1 MKLDSR
7 IITTIAQELGIDDA
21 EIARRKSFLEF
32 TDTDVELL
40 RQLHVDMSE
49 ASEDFAVAFY
59 NHVLRFPEMSALVP
73 DVEML
78 ERLKKSQAVHFSQLS
93 GGDYGEQ
100 YVQQRLRVGVVH
112 QQVGLDPKWYI
123 GAYRKYLSF
132 FLPLL
137 LRETGNNVEKFSANF
152 DALLKIVMFDMGFAI
167 DTYIHADKRKITQL
181 ERTNRN
187 LIEGIDAIVWEA
199 DPATMHFTF
208 VSPQALNMLGY
219 PLERWTQEPN
229 FWRDIILP
237 EDRESTIG
245 FCMQEIAAG
254 RDHEMEYR
262 VLAADG
268 RTIWLHERVSV
279 VPEGDGLAPS
289 LRGIIVDIS
298 ALKESETKLTYQA
311 SHDELTG
318 LPNRTLL
325 HDRMRQA
332 MAHADRE
339 GNMVA
344 ILFIDLDRF
353 KVVNDSLGHDI
364 GDTVLQ
370 TAAGRLTGCV
380 REVDTVARLGG
391 DEFVLMLAGISRTD
405 NVANVAN
412 KALESLA
419 RTYTIGENE
428 LILTASIG
436 ISVYPKDGVDIQ
448 TLLKNAD
455 TAMYRAKDSGKNR
468 MEFFTYEMNA
478 SALRRMHLESQLRY
492 ALERN
497 EFLLYYQPQADLVT
511 GHIIGAEALLRWV
524 HPQLGIISPVEFI
537 PIAEETG
544 LIVQIGEWVLETACR
559 QAVAWQRD
567 GLPPLRMG
575 VNLSVRQFMQNDI
588 VDVVARVLYETKF
601 DSNLL
606 ELELTESLL
615 MGGGEGVVST
625 LNALRKMHIGLS
637 VDDFGTGYSSLS
649 YLKRFPVTSVKIDQ
663 SFVQE
668 ITTDPDAAAL
678 ARSII
683 SMAHEMRLSVI
694 AEGVETEGQLGYLA
708 RHGCDEMQGY
718 FLSRPISP
726 DEFSNLLRSFTGLP
740 TQQQEIKRTQRT
752 LLLVGFEAN
761 IASSLKRLLHSEG
774 YNILTAS
781 SGIEGLEL
789 LATYPVG
796 VIISERSMP
805 KMTGVEFL
813 RLVKQLHP
821 DTVCIVLSDY
831 IEPKSVT
838 DNTIRLPTKPWE
850 DEHFLDNVREAFQH
864 YELKQEN
871 IRLSREIER
880 ANSELSEINRE
891 LEQRVGGE
899 YSGNP
904 PQHQHTT
911 GLAKNTGGSAC
922 HHHWHRRR
930 RHYRH
935 S

>member
-1 MKLDSR
+1 LKPDAC
-7 IITTIAQELGIDDA
+7 IITSIAQELGIDDA
-21 EIARRKSFLEF
+21 EIAYRKSFLEF
-32 TDTDVELL
+32 SDADVELL
-40 RQLHVDMSE
+40 RQIHVEMSG
-49 ASEDFAVAFY
+49 AGEDFAKAFY
-59 NHVLRFPEMSALVP
+59 DHVLSFSEMSALIP
-73 DVEML
+73 DAETL
-78 ERLKKSQAVHFSQLS
+78 ARLKISQSNYFNQLS
-93 GGDYGEQ
+93 CGEYGEQ
-100 YVQQRLRVGVVH
+100 YVKQRLRVGMVH

-132 FLPLL
+132 FMPLICQMA
-137 LRETGNNVEKFSANF
+137 GNNAEKFSTTF
-152 DALLKIVMFDMGFAI
+152 DALLKIVMFDMELAI

-181 ERTNRN
+181 EQTKRN

-199 DPATMHFTF
+199 DITTKQFTF
-208 VSPQALNMLGY
+208 VSPQALKMLGY
-219 PLERWTQEPN
+219 PLERWIHEPN

-237 EDRESTIG
+237 EDRESVIG

-254 RDHEMEYR
+254 RDHEIEYR

-268 RTIWLHERVSV
+268 QTLWVHERVSV
-279 VPEGDGLAPS
+279 EPGNDGLAPL
-289 LRGIIVDIS
+289 LRGLIVNIS
-298 ALKESETKLTYQA
+298 ELKESEEKLTYQA
-311 SHDELTG
+311 SHDELTD

-332 MAHADRE
+332 MAIADRE

-344 ILFIDLDRF
+344 ILFLDLDRF
-353 KVVNDSLGHDI
+353 KVVNDSLGHDV

-391 DEFVLMLAGISRTD
+391 DEFVLMLAGISRAD
-405 NVANVAN
+405 NIANVAN
-412 KALESLA
+412 KVLSSLA
-419 RTYTIGENE
+419 RAYIIGDHE
-428 LILTASIG
+428 LVLTASIG

-455 TAMYRAKDSGKNR
+455 TAMYRAKDGGKNR

-478 SALRRMHLESQLRY
+478 SAQRRMLLESQLRY
-492 ALERN
+492 ALEKK
-497 EFLLYYQPQADLVT
+497 EFLLHYQPQAELET

-524 HPQLGIISPVEFI
+524 HPKLGIISPVEFI

-544 LIVQIGEWVLETACR
+544 LIVEIGKWVLETACR
-559 QAVAWQRD
+559 QAVVWQRD
-567 GLPPLRMG
+567 GLPPLRMA

-588 VDVVARVLYETKF
+588 VDVVARVLHETKL
-601 DSNLL
+601 DPNLL

-615 MGGGEGVVST
+615 MGGGEEIIRT
-625 LNALRKMHIGLS
+625 LSALRKMNIGLS

-668 ITTDPDAAAL
+668 ITTDSDAAAL

-694 AEGVETEGQLGYLA
+694 AEGVETEGQLGYLV

-718 FLSRPISP
+718 FLSRPIPP
-726 DEFSNLLRSFTGLP
+726 DEFSKLLRAFPGFP
-740 TQQQEIKRTQRT
+740 TLHQVGKRPQMT
-752 LLLVGFEAN
+752 LLLVGYEAN
-761 IASSLKRLLHSEG
+761 IVSLLKRLLNSER

-813 RLVKQLHP
+813 HLVKQLHP

-831 IEPKSVT
+831 TESKSLT

-850 DEHFLDNVREAFQH
+850 DEPFLEKVREAFQY

-880 ANSELSEINRE
+880 ANSDLSEINR
-891 LEQRVGGE
+891 
-899 YSGNP
+899 
-904 PQHQHTT
+904 
-911 GLAKNTGGSAC
+911 
-922 HHHWHRRR
+922 
-930 RHYRH
+930 
-935 S
+935 

>member
-1 MKLDSR
+1 
-7 IITTIAQELGIDDA
+7 
-21 EIARRKSFLEF
+21 
-32 TDTDVELL
+32 
-40 RQLHVDMSE
+40 MSG
-49 ASEDFAVAFY
+49 AGEDFAKAFY
-59 NHVLRFPEMSALVP
+59 DHVLSFSEMSALIP
-73 DVEML
+73 DAETL
-78 ERLKKSQAVHFSQLS
+78 ARLKISQSNYFNQLS
-93 GGDYGEQ
+93 CGEYGEQ
-100 YVQQRLRVGVVH
+100 YVKQRLRVGMVH

-132 FLPLL
+132 FMPLICQMA
-137 LRETGNNVEKFSANF
+137 GNNAEKFSTTF
-152 DALLKIVMFDMGFAI
+152 DALLKIVMFDMELAI

-181 ERTNRN
+181 EQTKRN

-199 DPATMHFTF
+199 DITTKQFTF
-208 VSPQALNMLGY
+208 VSPQALKMLGY
-219 PLERWTQEPN
+219 PLERWIHEPN

-237 EDRESTIG
+237 EDRESVIG

-254 RDHEMEYR
+254 RDHEIEYR

-268 RTIWLHERVSV
+268 QTLWVHERVSV
-279 VPEGDGLAPS
+279 EPGNDGLAPL
-289 LRGIIVDIS
+289 LRGLIVNIS
-298 ALKESETKLTYQA
+298 ELKESEEKLTYQA
-311 SHDELTG
+311 SHDELTD

-332 MAHADRE
+332 MAIADRE

-344 ILFIDLDRF
+344 ILFLDLDRF
-353 KVVNDSLGHDI
+353 KVVNDSLGHDV

-391 DEFVLMLAGISRTD
+391 DEFVLMLAGISRAD
-405 NVANVAN
+405 NIANVAN
-412 KALESLA
+412 KVLSSLA
-419 RTYTIGENE
+419 RAYIIGDHE
-428 LILTASIG
+428 LVLTASIG

-455 TAMYRAKDSGKNR
+455 TAMYRAKDGGKNR

-478 SALRRMHLESQLRY
+478 SAQRRMLLESQLRY
-492 ALERN
+492 ALEKK
-497 EFLLYYQPQADLVT
+497 EFLLHYQPQAELET
-511 GHIIGAEALLRWV
+511 GYIIGAEALLRWV
-524 HPQLGIISPVEFI
+524 HPKLGIISPVEFI

-544 LIVQIGEWVLETACR
+544 LIVEIGKWVLETACR
-559 QAVAWQRD
+559 QAVVWQRD
-567 GLPPLRMG
+567 GLPPLRMA

-588 VDVVARVLYETKF
+588 VDVVARVLHETKL
-601 DSNLL
+601 DPNLL

-615 MGGGEGVVST
+615 MGGGEEIIRT
-625 LNALRKMHIGLS
+625 LSALRKMNIGLS

-668 ITTDPDAAAL
+668 ITTDSDAAAL

-694 AEGVETEGQLGYLA
+694 AEGVETEGQLGYLV

-718 FLSRPISP
+718 FLSRPIPP
-726 DEFSNLLRSFTGLP
+726 DEFPKLLRSFPGFP
-740 TQQQEIKRTQRT
+740 TLHQVGKRPQMT
-752 LLLVGFEAN
+752 LLLVGYEAN
-761 IASSLKRLLHSEG
+761 IVSLLKRLLNSER

-813 RLVKQLHP
+813 HLVKQLHP

-831 IEPKSVT
+831 TESKSLT

-850 DEHFLDNVREAFQH
+850 DEPFLEKVREAFQY

-880 ANSELSEINRE
+880 ANSDLSEINR
-891 LEQRVGGE
+891 
-899 YSGNP
+899 
-904 PQHQHTT
+904 
-911 GLAKNTGGSAC
+911 
-922 HHHWHRRR
+922 
-930 RHYRH
+930 
-935 S
+935 